1 MALPSRRYS
10 YWKLKMFC
18 PRCQRHRGVKNVAF
32 DDQLFRTLF
41 FISSI
46 PEYPLKTRHAEVKTD
61 DSAVTMTRRRIF
73 AHVNIFTKSKNMQQI
88 LQPVNKGPRWVR
100 MMKKRR
106 QKISWHCSFR
116 LPYFHS
122 LPRVCRRGGGRGGWV
137 MSLHISG
144 KFSVQLTELPET
156 EKSSR

>member
-1 MALPSRRYS
+1 MLP
-10 YWKLKMFC
+10 LMTNFLELVLFLFL
-18 PRCQRHRGVKNVAF
+18 VKHCSPLYF
-32 DDQLFRTLF
+32 LL
-41 FISSI
+41 
-46 PEYPLKTRHAEVKTD
+46 PEYPFTTHHAEVMTKSA

-73 AHVNIFTKSKNMQQI
+73 AHVNIFTKSKI
-88 LQPVNKGPRWVR
+88 YEKIIQPVNKGPRWVR
-100 MMKKRR
+100 IMKNRR

-116 LPYFHS
+116 LFYIHS

-137 MSLHISG
+137 MFLHISG